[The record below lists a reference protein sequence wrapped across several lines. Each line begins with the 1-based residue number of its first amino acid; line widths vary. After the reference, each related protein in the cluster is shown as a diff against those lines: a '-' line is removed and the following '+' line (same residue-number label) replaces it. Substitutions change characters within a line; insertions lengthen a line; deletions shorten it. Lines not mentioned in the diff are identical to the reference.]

1 MNSREKGKRGEREAA
16 EAMREHLGVE
26 ARRGVQ
32 YAGGPESPDVK
43 HSIPGVHV
51 EVKRVEHLNLSAA
64 MKQAVTEAPA
74 TSVPVVLHRKNK
86 GAWMVTLLLS
96 DVKDFCNAMDAAWS
110 KPQGAQDA

>member
-51 EVKRVEHLNLSAA
+51 EVKRVERLNLSAA
-64 MKQAVTEAPA
+64 MAQASVEADPTEI
-74 TSVPVVLHRKNK
+74 PVVLSKRNRDE
-86 GAWMVTLLLS
+86 WLVTLRLA
-96 DVKDFCNAMDAAWS
+96 DVKDLMCALDAAWT
-110 KPQGAQDA
+110 KGASS